1 MHTDESISLCQLPRY
16 VRKEAALEPSPI
28 RESARLRFVPFSRLL
43 PLSFKAHNDT
53 SDEVLSWNQITETIA
68 AAAGLEPQIMHI
80 PSDFI
85 AAVEPELGPGL
96 LGDKSHSLV
105 FDNSKIKR
113 FVPGW
118 EAVVP
123 FAEGVARS
131 LAWFEADPSRKAI
144 DEKWSAQLDRIVTA
158 YETGRFSP

>member
-1 MHTDESISLCQLPRY
+1 MI
-16 VRKEAALEPSPI
+16 A
-28 RESARLRFVPFSRLL
+28 
-43 PLSFKAHNDT
+43 
-53 SDEVLSWNQITETIA
+53 A
-68 AAAGLEPQIMHI
+68 AAAGLEADIAHI

-85 AAVEPELGPGL
+85 TAVEPELGPGL
-96 LGDKSHSLV
+96 LGDKAHSLV

-131 LAWFEADPSRKAI
+131 LEWFEADPAP
-144 DEKWSAQLDRIVTA
+144 
-158 YETGRFSP
+158 SP